1 MTRRCASI
9 AFLSDRACAVVRA
22 PKRSAHL
29 LRLTLTGLHQL
40 RWATLKPGERRS
52 LRKISADLAAAGF
65 VNERGKPYHAQSI
78 MRMIE
83 EQRPD

>member
-1 MTRRCASI
+1 VRGRPRTETE
-9 AFLSDRACAVVRA
+9 RA
-22 PKRSAHL
+22 PSSSDPDRSPPIAV
-29 LRLTLTGLHQL
+29 GYSQ
-40 RWATLKPGERRS
+40 AGERRS

-83 EQRPD
+83 GQRPD